1 MQINNRCWYGIPTA
15 EDKLFDRL
23 ASKTF
28 PEAAK
33 DCKEFLRHKTYLINP
48 VTVKQNNITIHKCIQ
63 YPGEFVIT
71 FCGSYHSGFNMG
83 YNCAEAVNFALNR
96 WVNLGKSAGV
106 CKCHSD
112 NVKID
117 MNAFVDNINPK
128 KSNSSKKKE
137 AKKTKASDSKNKYD
151 NWLKCDDCEKW
162 RRIPKSKI
170 NSNTD
175 EKLQK
180 FDDFS
185 CEMLTNLDC
194 KVPEENWRKKYTTV
208 KSKKK

>member
-1 MQINNRCWYGIPTA
+1 
-15 EDKLFDRL
+15 
-23 ASKTF
+23 
-28 PEAAK
+28 
-33 DCKEFLRHKTYLINP
+33 
-48 VTVKQNNITIHKCIQ
+48 
-63 YPGEFVIT
+63 
-71 FCGSYHSGFNMG
+71 MG

-96 WVNLGKSAGV
+96 WVNIGKSAGI

-117 MNAFVDNINPK
+117 MSAFVQNINPRN
-128 KSNSSKKKE
+128 SNSPKKKE
-137 AKKTKASDSKNKYD
+137 AKKSKTSNSKGKYD
-151 NWLKCDDCEKW
+151 DWLKCDDCDKW

-170 NSNTD
+170 YSHID
-175 EKLQK
+175 QKLEK